1 MSDRADETSWG
12 ETAVSESDRALD
24 HLKESIG
31 RGEHWYIALLESIGL
46 WTRSEE
52 TYNGRTYRYLVGS
65 EAFDWLL
72 LAERLCESATSLIPE
87 DEKDAL
93 LYRGEPPL
101 NLTSARFK
109 DLIGD
114 AKYRQYLNYFYG
126 VTAEE
131 ALIMAVEEEVLKEKR
146 SWGYNHEHDATNEA
160 YRRVYGST
168 MGIMLRH
175 FRQEMG
181 HKQVKS
187 IDLSELKE
195 FTYWSFKFRLKMCEK
210 AKVASDTRKALN
222 WLEDHGVAGYVKR
235 RDPDQ
240 EFVEYPYSNP

>member
-1 MSDRADETSWG
+1 MSDQVDESSHDD
-12 ETAVSESDRALD
+12 TAVSESDRALD

-31 RGEHWYIALLESIGL
+31 AGEHWYIALLQSIGL
-46 WTRSEE
+46 WTRSDE
-52 TYNGRTYRYLVGS
+52 TYNGRTYQYLIGN

-72 LAERLCESATSLIPE
+72 LAERLCESVIGLIPE
-87 DEKDAL
+87 SEKDCL
-93 LYRGEPPL
+93 LYRGDPPL
-101 NLTSARFK
+101 NLTSTRFR

-114 AKYRQYLNYFYG
+114 AKYHQYLNYFYG

-160 YRRVYGST
+160 YRRIYGST

-175 FRQEMG
+175 FRQETR
-181 HKQVKS
+181 HAQVKS
-187 IDLSELKE
+187 VDFGELKE

-222 WLEDHGVAGYVKR
+222 WLEGHGVTGYIKR
-235 RDPDQ
+235 RDSDQ